1 MTKSPAL
8 PSFILTCIQLPVQ
21 NVHAWVE
28 ILWFCESVDLDDSK
42 LLSINITKEFELL
55 ALQEV

>member
-1 MTKSPAL
+1 MPELKSCD
-8 PSFILTCIQLPVQ
+8 FD
-21 NVHAWVE
+21 
-28 ILWFCESVDLDDSK
+28 ESVDLDDSK